1 MLSVI
6 YSTGMDYGSHGAG
19 KGDAY
24 RAVNLA
30 QYQKNYEAIFGK
42 KKIKKKTVK
51 KKK

>member
-1 MLSVI
+1 ML

-19 KGDAY
+19 KGDGY

-42 KKIKKKTVK
+42 KKVKPKPKKSK
-51 KKK
+51 K

>member
-1 MLSVI
+1 ML

-19 KGDAY
+19 KGDGY

-42 KKIKKKTVK
+42 KKAKTKPKKPK
-51 KKK
+51 K